1 MAEVATGL
9 RRRVGHAEE
18 GGNLD
23 ATTSQLSPLPASPD
37 AIASAASPP
46 TSSASLWQWIFG
58 TQARDSP
65 EDMAAA
71 LHNSLRQE
79 YGDRCPDFMH
89 VPFREATTLAKTE
102 GKFLLIY
109 LHSEVHQDAAAFCK
123 NSLCTDDVQSFAA
136 AHDNVLFWAGSV
148 LAPEGYS
155 VSLSLGAA
163 SFPFLCMVLSTPRG
177 LNIVDKV
184 QGNVPKTALVTRL
197 GVAVQRNQQHLAA
210 ARAQELFRFDST
222 EAQLL
227 REQQDEEYQ
236 QSLEADRRKVEEEA
250 LRQAQ
255 EEEQAR
261 QLSIRLQEEADAARR
276 AAAERESAIKVKRSR
291 LANGPVT
298 KGKDTAFLRL
308 QLHNGTKL
316 ERLFWASDTFHTVRD
331 FVDVAFFE
339 RDIAIV
345 RYELATNYP
354 RKCWGWDQSHVTL
367 QDAVRWLGLAPQ
379 ALLYVQDLDS

>member
-123 NSLCTDDVQSFAA
+123 NSLCTDDVQAFAA

-197 GVAVQRNQQHLAA
+197 SVAVQRNQQHLAA
-210 ARAQELFRFDST
+210 ARAQELFRFYSCI
-222 EAQLL
+222 
-227 REQQDEEYQ
+227 
-236 QSLEADRRKVEEEA
+236 SICVEEEA

-276 AAAERESAIKVKRSR
+276 AAAERESAIKAKRSR

-354 RKCWGWDQSHVTL
+354 RKCWGLDQSHVTL
-367 QDAVRWLGLAPQ
+367 QDAVRWLGLTPQ